1 VVVVVVQAL
10 LVLAMALE
18 VLQKIV
24 ILVLKI
30 MVDKIT

>member
-24 ILVLKI
+24 ILVLKLL
-30 MVDKIT
+30 VDKIT